1 MSTLL
6 NRLLLWQKFVLL
18 AVFGAILVAVPL
30 TLYISES
37 NKSVDA
43 ASLEARG
50 VGPARALL
58 KVVVLTQQHRGLSA
72 MLLAGNES
80 IQAQRAAKQ
89 EEVTKAFAE
98 MDAMASKIGNAAI
111 ATLWQE
117 AKGRWTALAAKIAQR
132 SLSGKES
139 FGEHTALVTQLL
151 KINELVIDH
160 FGLSL
165 DPEVD
170 SYYLVDVALTQSPIL
185 METLGRMRAK
195 GSAMLTAKNPS
206 SEERAVMLAMIEKAN
221 EHYGTVRNSLE
232 KSFAANSSVKGKLA
246 EPLKATLAVGERVL
260 QLAQEEI
267 VKPEQLTYEGPDFFA
282 KVTDAINAQLKLYD
296 GAIAE
301 LDAILVA
308 RQAKL
313 GTTKYLLIGVVLA
326 ISLLVALLGYLI
338 TCSITVPLQNAVDIA
353 KKVASGDLTTRIL
366 VTTDNETGHLLQ
378 ALKDMSD
385 SLVRIVGEVRRD
397 TDVIASASN
406 QIAAGN
412 LDLSSRTEQQASS
425 LEETASS
432 MEEITST
439 VKQNADNARHASQLA
454 FSASEVASKGGAM
467 VSHVISTMGS
477 INASSKKI
485 VDIISVI
492 DGIAFQTNIL
502 ALNAA
507 VEAARAGEQGKGFA
521 VVASEVRSLAQR
533 SAAAAKEIKELI
545 NDSVSKAD
553 AGATLVNQTGT
564 TMDEIVASIKNV
576 SDLIAEI
583 TAASDEQSAGIGL
596 VNEAI
601 SQMDQVTQQNA
612 ALVEEAA
619 AAAAALHEQAE
630 NLTHEVSVFRLDDM
644 PVANLQNDDRP
655 LHIIRT
661 AQVVSLHAASRRI
674 HQTPRQLT

>member
-72 MLLAGNES
+72 MVLAGNEL
-80 IQAQRAAKQ
+80 IQTQRTAKQ
-89 EEVTKAFAE
+89 EEVAKAFAE
-98 MDAMASKIGNAAI
+98 MDAIANKIGNAAI
-111 ATLWQE
+111 APLWQE
-117 AKGRWTALAAKIAQR
+117 AKGRWAALAGKIAQR

-139 FGEHTALVTQLL
+139 FGEHTVLVTQLL
-151 KINELVIDH
+151 KINELIIDH

-170 SYYLVDVALTQSPIL
+170 SYYLVDVALTQSPVL

-195 GSAMLTAKNPS
+195 GSAMLTAKNAS
-206 SEERAVMLAMIEKAN
+206 AEERAVMLAMIDKAN
-221 EHYGTVRNSLE
+221 ERYETVRNSLE
-232 KSFAANSSVKGKLA
+232 KSFAANSAIKGKLA
-246 EPLKATLAVGERVL
+246 EQLKATLAVGDRVL
-260 QLAQEEI
+260 QLAQEQI
-267 VKPEQLTYEGPDFFA
+267 VKPEQLTYEGPDFFT
-282 KVTDAINAQLKLYD
+282 KVTDAINTQLKLYD

-301 LDAILVA
+301 LDALLVA

-313 GTTKYLLIGVVLA
+313 ATTKYLLIGVVLA

-338 TCSITVPLQNAVDIA
+338 TRSITVPLKNAVDIA
-353 KKVASGDLTTRIL
+353 KRVAAGDLTTHIL

-378 ALKDMSD
+378 ALKDMND
-385 SLVRIVGEVRRD
+385 SLVRIVAEVRRD
-397 TDVIASASN
+397 TDIIASASS

-432 MEEITST
+432 MEQITGT
-439 VKQNADNARHASQLA
+439 VKQNADNARQANQLA
-454 FSASEVASKGGAM
+454 SSASEVASKGGAM
-467 VSHVISTMGS
+467 VSHVVATMGS
-477 INASSKKI
+477 INDSSKKI

-492 DGIAFQTNIL
+492 DSIAFQTNIL

-533 SAAAAKEIKELI
+533 SAGAAKEIKELI
-545 NDSVSKAD
+545 NDSVEKVD
-553 AGATLVNQTGT
+553 AGAKLVDQTGA
-564 TMDEIVASIKNV
+564 TMDEIVASIKRVN
-576 SDLIAEI
+576 DIIAEI

-601 SQMDQVTQQNA
+601 NQMDQATQQNA

-630 NLTHEVSVFRLDDM
+630 NLMHEVSVFRLEDM
-644 PVANLQNDDRP
+644 PAVNVQTGARP
-655 LHIIRT
+655 MHVIRK
-661 AQVVSLHAASRRI
+661 APVISLSSRTR
-674 HQTPRQLT
+674 HVPRLGG